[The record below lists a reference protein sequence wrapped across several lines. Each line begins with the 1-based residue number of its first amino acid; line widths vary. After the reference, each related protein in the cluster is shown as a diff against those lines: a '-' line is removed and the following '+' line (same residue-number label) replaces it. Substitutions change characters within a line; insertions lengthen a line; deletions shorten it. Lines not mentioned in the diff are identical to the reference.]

1 MSRPR
6 DGRKISIDEA
16 VETVIT
22 EATVAAVRNSCAE
35 LKEQLDSATSEA
47 GDAAQA
53 LKSATKGAQKA
64 VEGGKS
70 AILKLNQLVWAVALM
85 PVLSA
90 IADPIA
96 TLFQGSNVDPVPT
109 IARVTG
115 ALIPLAGLFV
125 VRRWNKTKERSG
137 RETPDAVSQG
147 C

>member
-1 MSRPR
+1 M
-6 DGRKISIDEA
+6 DIG
-16 VETVIT
+16 IT
-22 EATVAAVRNSCAE
+22 
-35 LKEQLDSATSEA
+35 
-47 GDAAQA
+47 
-53 LKSATKGAQKA
+53 
-64 VEGGKS
+64 
-70 AILKLNQLVWAVALM
+70 LKLNQLVWAVALM